1 MELKIYRHK
10 IYKDIYLIRNWSFC
24 GGCKDTEFYTTT
36 KSLKSAVDNMFR
48 YNSET
53 KNDELATDFMHWA
66 ESFNNQLKVK
76 ISLEKEMDFDGYK
89 GILKKEEIVPI
100 TDFEPVILVEKV

>member
-10 IYKDIYLIRNWSFC
+10 KYKDIYLIRNWSVC
-24 GGCKDTEFYTTT
+24 GGCEDTEFYITT

-76 ISLEKEMDFDGYK
+76 ILYEKEVDFDGYK
-89 GILKKEEIVPI
+89 GKLKKEEIVSI
-100 TDFEPVILVEKV
+100 SDFEPVILVEKV